1 MGCLYRIIPIH
12 KKELQGE
19 QPALAN
25 PVPPCYGSALERGSE
40 VAFSKQVVPDIF
52 FFFLFFSFFSFFVL
66 VDCINIRAWRLH
78 HGLML
83 LPSKS

>member
-19 QPALAN
+19 QPALAS

-52 FFFLFFSFFSFFVL
+52 FFLSFFFLFFFFCLS
-66 VDCINIRAWRLH
+66 
-78 HGLML
+78 
-83 LPSKS
+83 